1 MQYAVLGGSPV
12 SKVLAKR
19 AKETIGCDVTIVYGM
34 TENSGGTFQTPMGKP
49 DETGFIETVGEAY
62 QGVQAK
68 IIDKEGNTVPKGTIG
83 ELCTKGYFVFTG

>member
-1 MQYAVLGGSPV
+1 LQYAVLGGSPV

-34 TENSGGTFQTPMGKP
+34 TENSGGTFQTPMGKL